1 MNKILISLLVLFTAT
16 IAQAQIHE
24 VGLGVGGSNY
34 VGDVGSTKYID
45 PTNVGFNAFYRWNRS
60 PRHSYKVS
68 ISQNKISGNDA
79 KSDMQSRKAR
89 GYSFTNTIQQVAVG
103 VEFNFFEFDLHEENF
118 GLTPYL
124 YIGVAGIRYN
134 DLHYRTFEP
143 IESYD
148 PTGIDDLDKLNK
160 KSTDLV
166 RGSKTNS
173 VAIPFAGGIK
183 LRLTSQLNLNAE
195 VAANYTFTD
204 NLDGSHPKQENRKSY
219 SFGKNGNDWFFYSS
233 LTLSY
238 TFGKNPCYCAD

>member
-1 MNKILISLLVLFTAT
+1 MNKILISLLLLFTVG

-24 VGLGVGGSNY
+24 IGLGAGGSNY
-34 VGDVGSTKYID
+34 VGDIGSTQYID
-45 PTNVGFNAFYRWNRS
+45 PTNLGFNAFYRWNRS
-60 PRHSYKVS
+60 PRHSYRLS
-68 ISQNKISGNDA
+68 FSQNKISGNDA

-89 GYSFTNTIQQVAVG
+89 GYSFTNTIQQVSVG
-103 VEFNFFEFDLHEENF
+103 IEFNFFEFDLHEENF

-124 YIGVAGIRYN
+124 YVGISGIRYN
-134 DLHYRTFEP
+134 DLYFRTFEP
-143 IESYD
+143 IDEMDSR
-148 PTGIDDLDKLNK
+148 
-160 KSTDLV
+160 STDLV
-166 RGSKTNS
+166 KGSKTNS

-183 LRLTSQLNLNAE
+183 LRLAPQLNLNAE

-204 NLDGSHPKQENRKSY
+204 NLDGSHPTQENRKSF